1 MELTTRLPK
10 AMKSRRTGRAA
21 IRVAAIRPDQSGAP
35 CGDWDLKTPR
45 PDGEDAD
52 AFVLADQQRPE
63 VLVPL
68 ADEGQQRQGGQGG
81 RGVRQDD
88 LEEDPH
94 VLGAVEHGGL
104 LHLAGHAQEELAQ
117 EEDGERGHEQER
129 QRPCRRRY

>member
-45 PDGEDAD
+45 PT
-52 AFVLADQQRPE
+52 VRTRTLSSWPDQQRPE

-68 ADEGQQRQGGQGG
+68 ADEGQQRQGGQRG
-81 RGVRQDD
+81 RGVREHD

-104 LHLAGHAQEELAQ
+104 FHLAGHGEEELAQ
-117 EEDGERGHEQER
+117 EEDGEGGHEQER
-129 QRPCRRRY
+129 QGQAGERC